1 MKHVTIRDLSAACG
15 LSVSTVSKALNGYSD
30 ISDETRQAV
39 ISAAAELGY
48 FPNATAR
55 TLKTSRSHNLG
66 VLFVDEYQSGLTHPF
81 FAALL
86 NAFKMEA
93 ESRGYDITFISSNL
107 GASAMSYLSHCRYR
121 NVDGVCLACVEFTS
135 PAIRELVE
143 SAIPCVTIDHVF
155 NRWPS
160 VLSDNVGGM
169 QHLTD
174 YVISR
179 GHRRIAFVHGQRNS
193 SVTEKRITGFYRSLE
208 THGIPP
214 ENVILR
220 EGVYV
225 DPQISYQI
233 TNELLGMSDPPT
245 CILLPDDHAYIGAME
260 AAVQQNIKIG
270 RDISFAGFDG
280 ISMTQSLHPR
290 LTSVQQDT
298 EAIGREAARRLIE
311 CVEKPNTAGSEPVT
325 IPCKLIRGETVGEVV
340 NTAPVR
346 RP

>member
-30 ISDETRQAV
+30 ISDETRQTV

-55 TLKTSRSHNLG
+55 ALKTSRSHNLG

-81 FAALL
+81 FASLL

-121 NVDGVCLACVEFTS
+121 NVDGVCLACVDFSS
-135 PAIRELVE
+135 PGIRELVE

-160 VLSDNVGGM
+160 ILSDNVGGM

-208 THGIPP
+208 NAGIKSADIIVN
-214 ENVILR
+214 ES
-220 EGVYV
+220 VYV
-225 DPQISYQI
+225 DPTAAYRA
-233 TNELLGMSDPPT
+233 TNELLDRKDPPT
-245 CILLPDDHAYIGAME
+245 CIMLPDDHAYIGAME
-260 AAVQQNIKIG
+260 AAMQRGLRIG
-270 RDISFAGFDG
+270 ADISFTGFDG
-280 ISMTQSLHPR
+280 ISFSQRLHPR

-298 EAIGREAARRLIE
+298 DAIGREAARRLIE
-311 CVEKPNTAGSEPVT
+311 CVEKPNTAGSEPVM
-325 IPCKLIRGETVGEVV
+325 IPCKLIKGETVGEVV
-340 NTAPVR
+340 NMAQTR
-346 RP
+346 RS